1 MPRGL
6 IDPKALKELAEKDEI
21 DTVLCMFSD
30 LQGRFMGKR
39 VLPDFFLQ
47 EVLGEEGLHACLYL
61 LAIDM
66 EMEPLPGYQYASW
79 ETGYGDF
86 KMIPDLTTL
95 RICPWLEKTAMVICD
110 IADEETGE
118 PVEVAPRQ
126 ILKRQIAR
134 AAEMGFTIKTGSE
147 L

>member
-1 MPRGL
+1 MDLQGK
-6 IDPKALKELAEKDEI
+6 IDAKDLGKLAEAGVI
-21 DTVLCMFSD
+21 DTVLCMFTD

-39 VLPDFFLQ
+39 VLPDFFL
-47 EVLGEEGLHACLYL
+47 EDILGEEGLHACLYL

-66 EMEPLPGYQYASW
+66 EMEPLPGYEYASW

-86 KMIPDLTTL
+86 RMVPDMSTL

-126 ILKRQIAR
+126 IL
-134 AAEMGFTIKTGSE
+134 
-147 L
+147 